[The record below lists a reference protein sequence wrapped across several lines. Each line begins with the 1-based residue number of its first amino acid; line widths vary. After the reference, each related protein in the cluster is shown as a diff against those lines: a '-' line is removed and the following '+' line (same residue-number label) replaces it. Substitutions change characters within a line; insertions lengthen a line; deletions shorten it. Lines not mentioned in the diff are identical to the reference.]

1 MYKMNNLSIDSSY
14 MKYLKMPLVLA
25 MVGTFVYYV
34 IERFDCYINARKT
47 TSLNR
52 RSIVV
57 FVILIVS
64 LYFITMDEGVQ
75 HGGEI
80 FTDIGN
86 F

>member
-1 MYKMNNLSIDSSY
+1 MENFSIDGSY
-14 MKYLKMPLVLA
+14 IKYLKMPGVLA
-25 MVGTFVYYV
+25 IVGAVIYYI

-47 TSLNR
+47 ASLNR
-52 RSIVV
+52 RTGVV
-57 FVILIVS
+57 FVILLS
-64 LYFITMDEGVQ
+64 CLYIITMDNGVQ

>member
-1 MYKMNNLSIDSSY
+1 

-25 MVGTFVYYV
+25 MVGSLIYYI

-47 TSLNR
+47 TSLTR
-52 RSIVV
+52 RTSVV
-57 FVILIVS
+57 FAILLCS
-64 LYFITMDEGVQ
+64 LYFITMDDGVQ
-75 HGGEI
+75 KGGEI

>member
-1 MYKMNNLSIDSSY
+1 MDITYIRNPPI
-14 MKYLKMPLVLA
+14 LA
-25 MVGTFVYYV
+25 IIGSFIYYI

-52 RSIVV
+52 RTGVV
-57 FVILIVS
+57 FAILVAS
-64 LYFITMDEGVQ
+64 LYFITYDEGGQ
-75 HGGEI
+75 KGGEI

>member
-1 MYKMNNLSIDSSY
+1 MDNST

-25 MVGTFVYYV
+25 MVGSLIYYI

-47 TSLNR
+47 TSLTR
-52 RSIVV
+52 RTSIV
-57 FVILIVS
+57 FVILIIS
-64 LYFITMDEGVQ
+64 LYFIKMDEGVQ
-75 HGGEI
+75 KGGEI

>member
-1 MYKMNNLSIDSSY
+1 MDNST

-25 MVGTFVYYV
+25 MVGSLIYYI

-47 TSLNR
+47 TSLTR
-52 RSIVV
+52 RTSIV
-57 FVILIVS
+57 FVILIIS

-75 HGGEI
+75 KGGEI

>member
-1 MYKMNNLSIDSSY
+1 MDNSL
-14 MKYLKMPLVLA
+14 KYLKMPVILA
-25 MVGTFVYYV
+25 VVGALIYYI

-47 TSLNR
+47 TSLSR
-52 RSIVV
+52 RTGVV
-57 FVILIVS
+57 FVILLSS

-75 HGGEI
+75 KGGEI